1 MKSTS
6 ASAFCQDAALVVASM
21 KGYGFMLSDDEL
33 HTILRNIR
41 LIQAHCFDLTTFGRL
56 RLLADQIEQK
66 MRRPSVALTEI
77 DVTQNQDGNRTA

>member
-1 MKSTS
+1 MKSSS
-6 ASAFCQDAALVVASM
+6 ASILPRCSLDLEQ
-21 KGYGFMLSDDEL
+21 GPGFMLSDDDL

-66 MRRPSVALTEI
+66 MQTPSIALTEI
-77 DVTQNQDGNRTA
+77 DVTEGQDGNKTA